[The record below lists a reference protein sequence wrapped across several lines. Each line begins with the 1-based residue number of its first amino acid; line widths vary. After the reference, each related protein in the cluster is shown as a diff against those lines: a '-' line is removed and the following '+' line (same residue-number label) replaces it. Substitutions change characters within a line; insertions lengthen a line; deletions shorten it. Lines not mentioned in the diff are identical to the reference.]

1 MPTAFRFV
9 CILLGG
15 HPHNWT
21 AISRECLSLLTD
33 LTQRLI
39 TQQEAAAANGRAKQQ
54 AGEMKV
60 LPQTP
65 GIVRKCS

>member
-1 MPTAFRFV
+1 MYLLHFLFV

-21 AISRECLSLLTD
+21 AISRECLSLLND

-39 TQQEAAAANGRAKQQ
+39 AQQEAAAANGRVKQP
-54 AGEMKV
+54 AGELKV
-60 LPQTP
+60 SPQTP
-65 GIVRKCS
+65 GM